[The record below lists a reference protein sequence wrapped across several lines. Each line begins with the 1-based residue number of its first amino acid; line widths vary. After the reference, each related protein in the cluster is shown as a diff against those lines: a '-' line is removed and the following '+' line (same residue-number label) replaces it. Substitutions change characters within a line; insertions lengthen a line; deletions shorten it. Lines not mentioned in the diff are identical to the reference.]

1 MSCILPS
8 QHKRRNKLPHP
19 STPLLLLFHIKR
31 FAQQNLAAGG
41 IHFRRGYSFP
51 VRGPRKMPR
60 HFVGTDKSSWTSCI
74 LPSQPKRR
82 NKLPITSKRSGRCPL
97 LFRLSKK
104 PRRVRGPQAANRV
117 PSIFRGGMYVAK
129 NTLRGESVFVGACAH
144 GRAGRS
150 EISFVK
156 KGRRPFLTSSQQ
168 PRRSPGGAVVSH
180 FTGEAAPCNRAT
192 GRFSPGRRG
201 PAGTGPCRGS
211 HCPR

>member
-74 LPSQPKRR
+74 LPSQPRRR

-129 NTLRGESVFVGACAH
+129 NTLRGESVFS
-144 GRAGRS
+144 R
-150 EISFVK
+150 ISCVK
-156 KGRRPFLTSSQQ
+156 T
-168 PRRSPGGAVVSH
+168 
-180 FTGEAAPCNRAT
+180 
-192 GRFSPGRRG
+192 
-201 PAGTGPCRGS
+201 RGS
-211 HCPR
+211 ERNLFCQKGHCPF